1 MIAGVR
7 QSNKRGNGGRSVTLR
22 LAAIVQSLAGRAHAE
37 LVGDP
42 ELEIEHLSTLEA
54 SGPHDLTFLSNP
66 KYLSQLAQSAAGC
79 VVVAPSAREAAVNR
93 GACIVVD
100 DPYYYFALVTQ
111 FWKRQHFPDPEAH
124 IHPSAL
130 IDPGATLGSGVAI
143 GAFVCIAEGAVIGEG
158 ARIAAHCVIGRNAVI
173 GAASRLSA
181 RVTVADGCSIG
192 ERCILHPGAVV
203 GADGFG
209 FAPNGGRWVKI
220 EQLGAVRIGDD
231 VEIGAN
237 TCIDRGALQDT
248 VLEDG
253 VKLDNLVQI
262 GHNVRVGKH
271 TAMAGC
277 AGVAGSATIGAHCT
291 VGGGAIV
298 LGHLHLA
305 DGVHVSA
312 ASIVT
317 RSILKPGHYTG
328 LFPIDDNAAWEK
340 NAATLK
346 QLYALRERLKHT
358 EKSLLQ
364 LQASPEEK
372 S

>member
-1 MIAGVR
+1 M
-7 QSNKRGNGGRSVTLR
+7 TLR
-22 LAAIVQSLAGRAHAE
+22 LADITRFLAGLNAE

-42 ELEIEHLSTLEA
+42 DLQIERLSTLEA
-54 SGPHDLTFLSNP
+54 AGPKDLSFLSHP
-66 KYLSQLAQSAAGC
+66 KYQAKLTQSAAAC
-79 VVVAPSAREAAVNR
+79 VIVAPAARQVAVAR

-100 DPYYYFALVTQ
+100 DPYHAFALVTQ
-111 FWKRQHFPDPEAH
+111 LWKQRHAPQAAPS
-124 IHPSAL
+124 IHPSAF
-130 IDPGATLGSGVAI
+130 IDPTASLAPGVSV
-143 GAFVCIAEGAVIGEG
+143 GAFACIGEGAVIGEG
-158 ARIAAHCVIGRNAVI
+158 ARVAEHCVIGRGAQI
-173 GAASRLSA
+173 GAGSRLSA
-181 RVTVADGCSIG
+181 RVTLADGCRMG
-192 ERCILHPGAVV
+192 ARCIVHPGVV
-203 GADGFG
+203 IGADGFG
-209 FAPNGGRWVKI
+209 FALHQGQWIKI
-220 EQLGAVRIGDD
+220 EQLGGVLIGDD

-298 LGHLHLA
+298 LGHLSLA
-305 DGVHVSA
+305 DHVHVSA
-312 ASIVT
+312 ASVVT
-317 RSILKPGHYTG
+317 RSILKPGNYTG
-328 LFPIDDNAAWEK
+328 LFPIDDNAVWEK

-346 QLYALRERLKHT
+346 QLHTLRERLRLA
-358 EKSLLQ
+358 EKAILNSGHI
-364 LQASPEEK
+364 EEK

>member
-1 MIAGVR
+1 M
-7 QSNKRGNGGRSVTLR
+7 TL
-22 LAAIVQSLAGRAHAE
+22 LLGDIVQSLAEKVQIE
-37 LVGDP
+37 LLGSPALV
-42 ELEIEHLSTLEA
+42 IERLSTLEA
-54 SGPHDLTFLSNP
+54 SGPHDLTFLSHP
-66 KYLSQLAQSAAGC
+66 KYLHKLAQSAAGC
-79 VVVAPSAREAAVNR
+79 VVVAPSAREAAVQR
-93 GACIVVD
+93 GSCIVVD
-100 DPYYYFALVTQ
+100 DPYHCFALISQ
-111 FWKRQHFPDPEAH
+111 LWKKHHFPMPAPH
-124 IHPSAL
+124 IHPTAF
-130 IDPGATLGSGVAI
+130 IDPQAQLGPNVSI
-143 GAFVCIAEGAVIGEG
+143 GAFVCIGAGAVIAEGAD
-158 ARIAAHCVIGRNAVI
+158 IAAHCVIGTNAAI
-173 GAASRLSA
+173 GAYSRLSA

-192 ERCILHPGAVV
+192 ERCILHPGAVI

-209 FAPNGGRWVKI
+209 FAPHGGEWIKI
-220 EQLGAVRIGDD
+220 EQLGAVRIGND

-237 TCIDRGALQDT
+237 TCVDRGALQDT

-262 GHNVRVGKH
+262 GHNVRVGKN

-277 AGVAGSATIGAHCT
+277 AGVAGSATIGANCT

-298 LGHLHLA
+298 LGHLQLV

-317 RSILKPGHYTG
+317 RSLLKPGHYTG

-346 QLYALRERLKHT
+346 QLHALRVRLQQT

-364 LQASPEEK
+364 VQGRQEEK